1 MGDDKKKFSLSGRS
15 QQERGVTFSVR
26 ENPTLGM
33 AQKVKK
39 TKASPAWRNMMNK
52 HKVQLGT
59 WEATAICGNDI
70 TSSCLYVAA
79 ISATYAGAYAPISL
93 LMVAGV
99 LFLYRNVYAEV
110 GDALPLNGGA
120 YNCLLNTTT
129 KAKAS
134 IAACMTLLSY
144 IATAV
149 ISAKTS
155 VEYLARIGP
164 EFNTINATIIVLALF
179 AGLTIIGIGES
190 AKAALAIFIFHLI
203 ALTVLIVAGSIV
215 VIQDPSTLVS
225 NWNLPSEDSVFKSLF
240 FGFSVALLGV
250 SGFESSA
257 NFIEEQKPGV
267 FPKTLRNMWLA
278 VTILNPT
285 IAIIALGVL
294 PLDGIV
300 AANKALLVD
309 VAEISSG
316 TVLSH
321 IIAID
326 AVFVLFGAVLAGFIG
341 STGLVGRMT
350 LDRCLPQ
357 FLLKVNRRGTSHRI
371 IFLFFFLCV
380 SILLITKG
388 DVYMLGGIYTI
399 SFLGVMSLFA
409 CGNIL
414 LKVRR
419 AKLPRKI
426 HASWLAVLVALLC
439 TLAGIYGNILI
450 DPQNLQY
457 FSYYFFPAVG
467 IVLFTLYRHHIYN
480 LVLIIFGETMKSLEH
495 QHHRIREKIARKLVE
510 IKSEGIIFFTKG
522 DDVSSLNKAMLY
534 VQNNEIT
541 NKITVVHILDGMES
555 PPPRLVSDLKLL
567 DEIYPEMDIE
577 LVVRSGKFGP
587 GLIEDL
593 SEEYSVPPNY
603 MFVGTPGDHFPHRI
617 SDLGGVRVII

>member
-1 MGDDKKKFSLSGRS
+1 MSSKSE
-15 QQERGVTFSVR
+15 QERGVTFSV
-26 ENPTLGM
+26 EESPTLGIS
-33 AQKVKK
+33 QRSKTKTKK
-39 TKASPAWRNMMNK
+39 TPPWLNLMSKNK
-52 HKVQLGT
+52 VELGT

-93 LMVAGV
+93 LMVAAV
-99 LFLYRNVYAEV
+99 LYLYRNVYAEV

-134 IAACMTLLSY
+134 VAACMTLLSY

-155 VEYLARIGP
+155 AEYLVRIGP
-164 EFNTINATIIVLALF
+164 SFNTIDATILILVAF
-179 AGLTIIGIGES
+179 AILTIIGIGES
-190 AKAALAIFIFHLI
+190 AKAALAIFVFHLGSL
-203 ALTVLIVAGSIV
+203 AVLIIAGGIYVA
-215 VIQDPSTLVS
+215 QDPSILIQ
-225 NWNLPSEDSVFKSLF
+225 NWKLPSDQSAFKALF

-278 VTILNPT
+278 VTVLNPT

-294 PLDGIV
+294 PLNGIV

-309 VAEISSG
+309 VAEVSSG
-316 TVLSH
+316 SVLST
-321 IIAID
+321 IIAVD
-326 AVFVLFGAVLAGFIG
+326 AVLVLCGAVLAGFVG
-341 STGLVGRMT
+341 STGLVSRMT

-357 FLLKVNRRGTSHRI
+357 FLLKTNPRGTNHRI
-371 IFLFFFLCV
+371 IILFFILCV
-380 SILLITKG
+380 SILLITQG

-409 CGNIL
+409 GGNIL

-419 AKLPRKI
+419 SKLPRKI
-426 HASWLAVLVALLC
+426 RASWPAVLFALFC
-439 TLAGIYGNILI
+439 TLAGIYGNIIIEPL
-450 DPQNLQY
+450 NLKY

-480 LVLIIFGETMKSLEH
+480 FILIVAGETMRSLE
-495 QHHRIREKIARKLVE
+495 QTHHRMRERINTKVHDL
-510 IKSEGIIFFTKG
+510 KSEGIIFFTKG
-522 DDVSSLNKAMLY
+522 DDVASLNKAMLY

-541 NKITVVHILDGMES
+541 NRMTIVHILDGMDS

-567 DEIYPEMDIE
+567 DEIYPDMEIE
-577 LVVRSGKFGP
+577 LVVRHGKFGP
-587 GLIEDL
+587 ALIQDL
-593 SEEYSVPPNY
+593 SVEFRVPPNY